1 MKDVNWFLILFC
13 NSILQIKKI
22 NLIRAKIFPVSES
35 TSMDVTGNDL
45 LLVRTEEEAKCWIR
59 NINRLTRDLINEFP
73 SVCDHIC
80 NHLNKYAQHQD
91 NVFESC
97 STCQEI
103 YAHNI
108 NTGKS
113 FSVHKG
119 SKIIRMC
126 DGPAGSLLVLKQGGE
141 LHRLDWDKT
150 QHRAKLVFVQ
160 NIPYMSGKSR
170 LRLCY
175 VECHDICMYTLKDKE
190 EDKGY
195 EVIAVRL
202 GSETI
207 VWRLSS
213 LVDGCVIKPECM
225 TCDPE
230 GNAYVSDRGNN
241 RILQINSSTG
251 VTLSIIVL
259 KEKAMIWSMHWSNME
274 PNLTLKTKNGI
285 ITYFVPK

>member
-1 MKDVNWFLILFC
+1 MEKHFLCLK
-13 NSILQIKKI
+13 SI
-22 NLIRAKIFPVSES
+22 
-35 TSMDVTGNDL
+35 DVTDNDL
-45 LLVRTEEEAKCWIR
+45 LLVRVLKETKYWIR
-59 NINRLTRDLINEFP
+59 VINRLTGDLVNEFP
-73 SVCDHIC
+73 SMC
-80 NHLNKYAQHQD
+80 NHSCNHVSKYPQD
-91 NVFESC
+91 QDYVFESC

-103 YAHNI
+103 YVHNI
-108 NTGKS
+108 NSGES

-119 SKIIRMC
+119 AKIVRMC
-126 DGPAGSLLVLKQGGE
+126 DGPAGSLLVLKQSGE

-150 QHRAKLVFVQ
+150 QDGAQLVFVQ
-160 NIPYMSGKSR
+160 DIPPRPGKSL

-175 VECHDICMYTLKDKE
+175 VECHDICMYTYKDKE

-207 VWRLSS
+207 VWRLSC
-213 LVDGCVIKPECM
+213 LVDGCVIKPESIA
-225 TCDPE
+225 CDPE

-241 RILQINSSTG
+241 RILKINSSTG

-259 KEKAMIWSMHWSNME
+259 KEKAMIWSMRWSNME

-285 ITYFVPK
+285 STYFVPK

>member
-1 MKDVNWFLILFC
+1 
-13 NSILQIKKI
+13 
-22 NLIRAKIFPVSES
+22 
-35 TSMDVTGNDL
+35 MDVTGNDL
-45 LLVRTEEEAKCWIR
+45 LLVRMEEEAKYWIR
-59 NINRLTRDLINEFP
+59 IINRLTGHLTNEFP
-73 SVCDHIC
+73 SMCNHIC
-80 NHLNKYAQHQD
+80 NHLSKYAQD
-91 NVFESC
+91 KDYVFESC

-103 YAHNI
+103 YVHNI
-108 NTGKS
+108 NSGES
-113 FSVHKG
+113 FSFHKG
-119 SKIIRMC
+119 SKIVRMC

-160 NIPYMSGKSR
+160 NIPNMSGKSR

-190 EDKGY
+190 EDKSY

-207 VWRLSS
+207 VWRLSG

-225 TCDPE
+225 TCDPV

-241 RILQINSSTG
+241 RILKINSSTG

-259 KEKAMIWSMHWSNME
+259 KEKAMIWSMRWSNME

-285 ITYFVPK
+285 STYFVPK

>member
-1 MKDVNWFLILFC
+1 MKDVNWFFILFC

-22 NLIRAKIFPVSES
+22 KLIRGKTFLVFES
-35 TSMDVTGNDL
+35 TSIDVTDNDL
-45 LLVRTEEEAKCWIR
+45 LLVRMEEEAKYWIR
-59 NINRLTRDLINEFP
+59 IINRLFGDLTNEFP
-73 SVCDHIC
+73 SMCNHIC
-80 NHLNKYAQHQD
+80 NHLSKYAQD
-91 NVFESC
+91 KDYVFESC

-108 NTGKS
+108 NSGES

-119 SKIIRMC
+119 AKIVRMC

-141 LHRLDWDKT
+141 LHRLDWDKA

-160 NIPYMSGKSR
+160 IIPNMSGKSR

-207 VWRLSS
+207 VWRLSG
-213 LVDGCVIKPECM
+213 LVDGCVI
-225 TCDPE
+225 
-230 GNAYVSDRGNN
+230 
-241 RILQINSSTG
+241 
-251 VTLSIIVL
+251 
-259 KEKAMIWSMHWSNME
+259 
-274 PNLTLKTKNGI
+274 
-285 ITYFVPK
+285 